1 MSPEISRRCNSCGA
15 STPEGSM
22 FCPECGKEL
31 IAAPRAAN
39 AQTVMDDK
47 PPVEKSSAAGPDTSN
62 DASQIV
68 DAHASAPAPAQPAA
82 PTETAVEQETKAE
95 NQKAV
100 SSSPTRVERTREKLQ
115 HASTVA

>member
-47 PPVEKSSAAGPDTSN
+47 PPVEKSSAAGPYTSD

-68 DAHASAPAPAQPAA
+68 NAHASAPAPAQPAA
-82 PTETAVEQETKAE
+82 PTETAVSDPIEQETKAE
-95 NQKAV
+95 NQK
-100 SSSPTRVERTREKLQ
+100 
-115 HASTVA
+115 